1 MRETIQYI
9 YNELK
14 TEKWTLT
21 ERRFSVEY
29 LGKSETYWAYIK
41 SANAKPPVGVLVHLW
56 GKLEKEKRVYEYRL
70 QLTNDATHRHFM
82 NTWIEFYAA
91 LSDRAFNAL
100 KLKSEAL

>member
-14 TEKWTLT
+14 TEIWTLT

-29 LGKSETYWAYIK
+29 LGKSETYLAYLK
-41 SANAKPPVGVLVHLW
+41 SKNAEPSVGVLVHLW
-56 GKLEKEKRVYEYRL
+56 GKLDKEKRVYEYKLR
-70 QLTNDATHRHFM
+70 LTNDATHKHFM
-82 NTWIEFYAA
+82 RTWIDLYTA